1 LEDLSNRVV
10 IDPEVLSGK
19 PVIKGTRI
27 PVYLIIELLA
37 NGITEKEILRQYPA
51 LKKEDI
57 KAALLYASK
66 CLENEETIT
75 I

>member
-1 LEDLSNRVV
+1 MDRIT

-27 PVYLIIELLA
+27 PIYIIIDLLA
-37 NGITEKEILRQYPA
+37 NGMTEKEILLQYPT

-57 KAALLYASK
+57 KAALVYASK
-66 CLENEETIT
+66 CLENEETIV
-75 I
+75 IC

>member
-1 LEDLSNRVV
+1 MDRII

-27 PVYLIIELLA
+27 PIYLIIELLA
-37 NGITEKEILRQYPA
+37 NGMTEKEILLQYPT

-57 KAALLYASK
+57 KAALVYASK
-66 CLENEETIT
+66 CLENEETIV

>member
-1 LEDLSNRVV
+1 MLENEIMNRIV
-10 IDPEVLSGK
+10 IDSEILSGK

-27 PVYLIIELLA
+27 PVYLIIELLG
-37 NGITEKEILRQYPA
+37 NGLTEKEVLWEYPT

-66 CLENEETIT
+66 CI
-75 I
+75 

>member
-1 LEDLSNRVV
+1 MEEHMDRIV

-19 PVIKGTRI
+19 PTIKGTRI

-37 NGITEKEILRQYPA
+37 NGMTEKEVLSQYST

-66 CLENEETIT
+66 CTVNEETMLI
-75 I
+75 